1 MLGGHGFDDIVPIQ
15 ELDISQSLNTLSYM
29 EFQEWA
35 GGEIQ
40 LECFRIAELFRA
52 IEHLVSAEQHP
63 DARQVALIAD
73 RGAIR
78 AEVVEDSG
86 EQLFQPLCPSG
97 HEHMDVV
104 SLRYPATR
112 SGNLVQFVTLDHRDR
127 CVRLG

>member
-1 MLGGHGFDDIVPIQ
+1 MPIQ

-78 AEVVEDSG
+78 AKFVEDSG

-97 HEHMDVV
+97 SEHMDVV

-112 SGNLVQFVTLDHRDR
+112 GANLVQFVTLDHRDR